1 MNYANFS
8 KKFSTISAINMLP
21 FEKDTK
27 AINWT
32 GLEENIDFL
41 LQNKMEVIV
50 PNGNTGE
57 FYALTIAEAKETTN
71 KVIRL
76 VAGRATVMA
85 GIGYAVETAIELG
98 KAAQEAGADCVMIHQ
113 PIHPYITSRGAVTY
127 FKTIIEALDI
137 PSIIYFKDPHLSDEV
152 LKELAPLEKLV
163 GVKYAI
169 NDLPRFAKLVQEV
182 PEEHHIA
189 WICGTAEKWAPF
201 FYNAGAVGFTSGL
214 VNVYPQ
220 KSLELLE
227 ALREENQETV
237 WKVWNEVL
245 PFEDLRAKYNN
256 GNNVVVIKEAMEQLG
271 LTAGVTREPVD
282 PLDEQDKQEVAELL
296 ESWKMGLSK
305 LEVE

>member
-32 GLEENIDFL
+32 GLEENIEFL
-41 LQNKMEVIV
+41 LENKMEVLV

-57 FYALTIAEAKETTN
+57 FYALTVAEAKEATN
-71 KVIRL
+71 KVVEL

-85 GIGYAVETAIELG
+85 GIGYAVDTAIELG
-98 KAAQEAGADCVMIHQ
+98 KAAQESGADCVMIHQ

-152 LKELAPLEKLV
+152 LQELAPLEKLV

-169 NDLPRFAKLVQEV
+169 NDLPRFAKLVQTV
-182 PEEHHIA
+182 PKEYNIA

-214 VNVYPQ
+214 VNVYPE
-220 KSLELLE
+220 KSLELLN
-227 ALREENQETV
+227 ALREGNQETV

-282 PLDEQDKQEVAELL
+282 PLNEEDKREVAELL
-296 ESWKMGLSK
+296 ESWEIGLSRI
-305 LEVE
+305 V

>member
-1 MNYANFS
+1 MDYTNFNE
-8 KKFSTISAINMLP
+8 KFSTISAINMLP
-21 FEKDTK
+21 FDKETK
-27 AINWT
+27 AIDWT
-32 GLEENIDFL
+32 GLEENIEFL
-41 LQNKMEVIV
+41 LKNKMEIIV

-57 FYALTIAEAKETTN
+57 FYALTIAEAKQVTGNVVE
-71 KVIRL
+71 L
-76 VAGRATVMA
+76 VGGRATVVA
-85 GIGYAVETAIELG
+85 GVGYAVDTAIELG
-98 KAAQEAGADCVMIHQ
+98 KAAQEAGADCIMIHQ

-137 PSIIYFKDPHLSDEV
+137 PSIVYFKDPNLSDEV

-163 GVKYAI
+163 GVKYAV
-169 NDLPRFAKLVQEV
+169 NNLPRFAKLVQEV
-182 PEEHHIA
+182 PAEYNIA

-220 KSLELLE
+220 KSLEMLS
-227 ALREENQETV
+227 ALRQKDQEAV
-237 WKVWNEVL
+237 WRVWNEVL

-282 PLDEQDKQEVAELL
+282 PLDDNDKKEVAALL
-296 ESWKMGLSK
+296 KSWKINKQNHG
-305 LEVE
+305 

>member
-32 GLEENIDFL
+32 GLEENIEFL
-41 LQNKMEVIV
+41 LQNKMEVLV

-57 FYALTIAEAKETTN
+57 FYALTVAEAKEATN
-71 KVIRL
+71 KVVEL

-85 GIGYAVETAIELG
+85 GIGYAVDTAIELG

-152 LKELAPLEKLV
+152 LQELAPLEKLV

-169 NDLPRFAKLVQEV
+169 NDLPRFAKLVLEV
-182 PEEHHIA
+182 PKEHNIA

-201 FYNAGAVGFTSGL
+201 FFNAGAVGFTSGL
-214 VNVYPQ
+214 VNVYPK
-220 KSLELLE
+220 KSLELLD
-227 ALREENQETV
+227 ALRQGNQETV

-282 PLDEQDKQEVAELL
+282 PLKEEDKREVAELL
-296 ESWKMGLSK
+296 ESWEIGLSRI
-305 LEVE
+305 V

>member
-1 MNYANFS
+1 MDYANLS

-21 FEKDTK
+21 FDKETK

-41 LQNKMEVIV
+41 LRNNMEIIV

-57 FYALTIAEAKETTN
+57 FYALTIAEAKEVTE
-71 KVIRL
+71 KVVEL
-76 VAGRATVMA
+76 VDGRATVVA
-85 GIGYAVETAIELG
+85 GVGYAVDTAIELG

-127 FKTIIEALDI
+127 FKSIIEALDI
-137 PSIIYFKDPHLSDEV
+137 PSIVYFKDPNLSDEV

-163 GVKYAI
+163 GVKYAV
-169 NDLPRFAKLVQEV
+169 NNLPRFAKLVQEV
-182 PEEHHIA
+182 PAEHNIA
-189 WICGTAEKWAPF
+189 WVCGTAEKWAPF

-214 VNVYPQ
+214 VNIYPQ
-220 KSLELLE
+220 KSLEMLA
-227 ALREENQETV
+227 ALREGDQETV
-237 WKVWNEVL
+237 WRTWEEVL

-282 PLDEQDKQEVAELL
+282 PLDDNDKQEVAALL
-296 ESWKMGLSK
+296 ESWKLNTSK
-305 LEVE
+305 V

>member
-1 MNYANFS
+1 MNYADFS

-21 FEKDTK
+21 FDKETK

-32 GLEENIDFL
+32 GLEENIEFL

-71 KVIRL
+71 KVIEL

-152 LKELAPLEKLV
+152 LQELAPLEKLV

-169 NDLPRFAKLVQEV
+169 NDLPRFAKLVQTV
-182 PEEHHIA
+182 PKEYNIA

-201 FYNAGAVGFTSGL
+201 FYNAGA
-214 VNVYPQ
+214 
-220 KSLELLE
+220 
-227 ALREENQETV
+227 
-237 WKVWNEVL
+237 
-245 PFEDLRAKYNN
+245 
-256 GNNVVVIKEAMEQLG
+256 
-271 LTAGVTREPVD
+271 
-282 PLDEQDKQEVAELL
+282 
-296 ESWKMGLSK
+296 
-305 LEVE
+305 